1 MLPRHPIDFTLDAG
15 GAGNPPIQ
23 WRFEEIDE
31 VEFDQSELKSN
42 VGGLVKSFARKA
54 A

>member
-1 MLPRHPIDFTLDAG
+1 MLLRHHIDFTLDAG

-31 VEFDQSELKSN
+31 EEYNQIELKSN
-42 VGGLVKSFARKA
+42 VGGLVKSFERKA
-54 A
+54 S